1 MQRPT
6 YLDFAATTPVDP
18 QVSAT
23 VLRLMAEEFGNSG
36 SRTHEFGAEAAKAV
50 EEARQR
56 VAQIVDADPSEV
68 IFTSGATEAN
78 NLAVLGLAPSA
89 EVLGKRHILSTAIEH
104 KAVLEPLERL
114 SSQGFEIE
122 LVEPDVGG
130 AVDAADLLGRVRPDT
145 LLVSVMQVNNETGVR
160 QPVGAIAEGL
170 ADNGPF
176 LQVDAAQGFGKE
188 PEPLRCPRI
197 DMISLS
203 GHKIFAPKG
212 VGALIARRRGRR
224 RPPLAPLL
232 LGGGQERG
240 LRPGTVPVPLVAGLG
255 LAAEIA
261 DRHWQNWAI
270 TCTELRG
277 AILEPLLASGAQ
289 INGDPKLSVPHIAN
303 VSFPGLDSEAVI
315 LALREVMAISNGSAC
330 TSARYTPSHVLS
342 AMGLDDDR
350 RRGAIRLSWGP
361 DVVAPSTAAVNQALS
376 VLR

>member
-1 MQRPT
+1 MQQPT
-6 YLDFAATTPVDP
+6 YLDFAATTPINP

-23 VLRLMAEEFGNSG
+23 VVRLMAEEFGNSG

-56 VAQIVDADPSEV
+56 VAQIVDAEPSEV

-78 NLAVLGLAPSA
+78 NLAVLGLAPAA

-122 LVEPDVGG
+122 LVEPDEGG

-145 LLVSVMQVNNETGVR
+145 LLVSVMQINNETGVR
-160 QPVGAIAEGL
+160 QPVVEIVDGL
-170 ADNGPF
+170 ADDGP
-176 LQVDAAQGFGKE
+176 LLHIDAAQGFGKE
-188 PEPLRCPRI
+188 PEPLRNPRI

-203 GHKIFAPKG
+203 GHKIYAPKG
-212 VGALIARRRGRR
+212 VGALVARRRGRR
-224 RPPLAPLL
+224 RPPLSPLL

-261 DRHWQNWAI
+261 ETNWQSWA
-270 TCTELRG
+270 TACTELRER
-277 AILEPLLASGAQ
+277 ILGPLVGSGAL
-289 INGDPKLSVPHIAN
+289 INGDPELSVPHIAN
-303 VSFPGLDSEAVI
+303 LSFPGLDSEAVI
-315 LALREVMAISNGSAC
+315 LALRDVMAISNGSAC
-330 TSARYTPSHVLS
+330 TSASYTPSHVLS

-361 DVVAPSTAAVNQALS
+361 TTVAPEPELVRMALA